1 MTPTMLRLTEPL
13 ADLHAWLACFR
24 DAEIPVQSSTAI
36 ALEEM
41 RERQDDVDANQ
52 IGEMVAG
59 DPLMTLKVM
68 AFSSKNRP
76 ARLVTDLE
84 TVTASV
90 VMMGISPFF
99 RAFGVQPALEDVLGD
114 RPDALEGIKSVLE
127 RAERSA
133 RFALTFAVHRLDP
146 DASVIHLAALLHDFS
161 ELLLWCH
168 APDLALQVLEAQQ
181 VDRTLR
187 SKSAQLQFLNIELHE
202 LQHALME
209 AWRLPELLVQITDDR
224 QVHLPKVQCV
234 ALGVRLA
241 RHTAHGWDNPAI
253 PDDVSDVSRLLNL
266 SSDAALSLL
275 RGVDS

>member
-1 MTPTMLRLTEPL
+1 MAPMAQRLKDPL
-13 ADLHAWLACFR
+13 PDLQAWLAFFR
-24 DAEIPVQSSTAI
+24 EAEIPVQQVTAA

-68 AFSSKNRP
+68 AFAARNRP
-76 ARLVTDLE
+76 SRLLTDLE
-84 TVTASV
+84 TVTATV

-99 RAFGVQPALEDVLGD
+99 SSFGLQPTLEGVLGD
-114 RPDALEGIKSVLE
+114 RQEALEGLRDVLD
-127 RAERSA
+127 RADRSA

-168 APDLALQVLEAQQ
+168 APDLALAIRDAQRA
-181 VDRTLR
+181 DPALR
-187 SKSAQLQFLNIELHE
+187 SKSAQLKFLNIELQE

-209 AWRLPELLVQITDDR
+209 TWRLPELLVQITDDR

-234 ALGVRLA
+234 SLGVRLA
-241 RHTAHGWDNPAI
+241 RHTSQGWENAAI
-253 PDDVSDVSRLLNL
+253 PDDVTDVARLLNL
-266 SSDAALSLL
+266 SPDAALTLL
-275 RGVDS
+275 RSVDP

>member
-1 MTPTMLRLTEPL
+1 MAPMAQRLKDPL
-13 ADLHAWLACFR
+13 PDLQAWLAFFR
-24 DAEIPVQSSTAI
+24 EAEIPVQQVTAA

-68 AFSSKNRP
+68 AFAARNRP
-76 ARLVTDLE
+76 SRLLTDLE
-84 TVTASV
+84 TVTATV

-99 RAFGVQPALEDVLGD
+99 RSFGLQPTLEGVLGD
-114 RPDALEGIKSVLE
+114 RQEALEGLRDVLD
-127 RAERSA
+127 RADRSA

-168 APDLALQVLEAQQ
+168 APDLALAIRDAQRG
-181 VDRTLR
+181 DPALR
-187 SKSAQLQFLNIELHE
+187 SKSAQLKFLNIELQE

-209 AWRLPELLVQITDDR
+209 TWRLPELLVQITDDR

-234 ALGVRLA
+234 SLGVRLA
-241 RHTAHGWDNPAI
+241 RHTSQGWENAAI
-253 PDDVSDVSRLLNL
+253 PDDVADVARLLNL
-266 SSDAALSLL
+266 SPDAALTLL
-275 RGVDS
+275 RSVDP